1 MPDTTRLPV
10 SFTVSM
16 GCVIHREVKPLD
28 GTLRSLSFR
37 NSLHIDTLSQ
47 TKVSRSQAVSDRE
60 EILRGHF
67 ELDHVS
73 FCWQVVLHK
82 MSSLRFLY
90 LVGVLLAYTDLDSV
104 DAVVFEGLYLGDL
117 ATVDLDNSAGSQL
130 TPLVPEMSHADFIPD
145 QACPFGQVGGCFGLL
160 DRELGVDFGLKRTEI
175 GHLGVV

>member
-37 NSLHIDTLSQ
+37 NSLHVDTLS
-47 TKVSRSQAVSDRE
+47 KSEVPRSKAVSDRE

-67 ELDHVS
+67 EFDHVS
-73 FCWQVVLHK
+73 FCREVVLHK
-82 MSSLRFLY
+82 VTGLWFLY
-90 LVGVLLAYTDLDSV
+90 LVGVLLANTHLDSV
-104 DAVVFEGLYLGDL
+104 DAVVLEGLYLGDL

>member
-16 GCVIHREVKPLD
+16 GRVIHREVKPLD

-47 TKVSRSQAVSDRE
+47 TKVSRSKAVSDRE

-90 LVGVLLAYTDLDSV
+90 LVGVLLANTHLDSV
-104 DAVVFEGLYLGDL
+104 DAVVFERLYLGDL

-130 TPLVPEMSHADFIPD
+130 TPLVPEMSHPDFIPD